1 VAVHTTGEI
10 KMLRQY
16 DSDLAGRFTWGGI
29 LTLVTVTSTL
39 AAACGTPF
47 AALGAL
53 GALFLPRRDAFILIF
68 VNWLANQAIGFAFLH
83 YPHTLECYLGGLHL
97 LVAAWLCMIAAMFTK
112 FPLGRRGAALR
123 AMVSFAAA
131 LVVYEG
137 TLFAL
142 SPSASASD
150 FALPVVAYIVKV
162 NAIAFV
168 GLLLVKTAASRLG
181 FAFPPSQLASAA
193 DGR

>member
-1 VAVHTTGEI
+1 
-10 KMLRQY
+10 MLRQFN
-16 DSDLAGRFTWGGI
+16 SDLARRFTWGGI

-53 GALFLPRRDAFILIF
+53 GALFQPRRDAFIIVF

-97 LVAAWLCMIAAMFTK
+97 LAAAWLCTIAAMFTK
-112 FPLGRRGAALR
+112 YQLSKGGAVLKAI
-123 AMVSFAAA
+123 VFFAAA
-131 LVVYEG
+131 LAVYEA

-162 NAIAFV
+162 NSVAFL
-168 GLLLVKTAASRLG
+168 GLLLVKIAATRLG
-181 FAFPPSQLASAA
+181 YAPSRQIASVA
-193 DGR
+193 DGI